1 MEELAIKLQ
10 ETTDRSLRNEARIN
24 KLEANQ
30 TALNELA
37 LSVQDLATNQVNMK
51 EDLGE
56 IKQDVKA
63 LTSVP
68 AKRWE
73 SLIEKGIA
81 VLLGAFITWLITH
94 GVG

>member
-1 MEELAIKLQ
+1 MDEITVKLQ
-10 ETTDRSLRNEARIN
+10 ETTERSIRNEVRIN

-63 LTSVP
+63 LSAIP
-68 AKRWE
+68 SQRWN
-73 SLIEKGIA
+73 SMIEKCVAALAG
-81 VLLGAFITWLITH
+81 GAITWLLTNAIS
-94 GVG
+94 